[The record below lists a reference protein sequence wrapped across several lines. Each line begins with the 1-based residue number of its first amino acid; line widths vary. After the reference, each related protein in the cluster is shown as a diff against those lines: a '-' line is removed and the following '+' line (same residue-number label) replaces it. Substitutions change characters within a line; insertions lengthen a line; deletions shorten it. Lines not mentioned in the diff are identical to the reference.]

1 MNWGSLLFL
10 GLCVVTGPAFADW
23 NARVEG
29 PDVFGNVK
37 AFATTTGS
45 DESMVVQCDQKDDL
59 FVAFVFRKKPFEEMP
74 SLPAELLVQVD
85 GGTPLKLV
93 ATLRSWNDNYG
104 GVIASGRAIEQLTAL
119 RLIASARG
127 KINVGAVIFGK
138 QISSS
143 FSSQGS
149 KSAMERS
156 IKSCKLDNLDKKS

>member
-1 MNWGSLLFL
+1 LVNA
-10 GLCVVTGPAFADW
+10 PASAQWD
-23 NARVEG
+23 ARVEG

-37 AFATTTGS
+37 AFATTIGAG
-45 DESMVVQCDQKDDL
+45 ESIVIQCDQKEDL
-59 FVAFVFRKKPFEEMP
+59 FVAYVFRKKPFEDIP
-74 SLPAELLVQVD
+74 NVPAELLVQAD

-104 GVIASGRAIEQLTAL
+104 GVVASGRAIEQLTAL

-127 KINVGAVIFGK
+127 KTNVGAVIFSK

-149 KSAMERS
+149 RSAMERS
-156 IKSCKLDNLDKKS
+156 IKSCKLDDLEKKS